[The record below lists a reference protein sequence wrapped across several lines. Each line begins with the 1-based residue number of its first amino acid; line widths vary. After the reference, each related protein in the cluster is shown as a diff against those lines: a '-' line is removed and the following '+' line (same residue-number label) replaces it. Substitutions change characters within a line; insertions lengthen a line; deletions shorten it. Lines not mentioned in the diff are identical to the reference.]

1 MIQTFR
7 ACAFALTCISAL
19 LAQSA
24 AKNSWKYPVNSKTLV
39 NRRQTPFV
47 ASRAPRTANPF
58 AFSFTTAVNYDA
70 GGATSSSV
78 AVADVNGDRNRD
90 IIVANACAT
99 ATNCNSQT
107 VGVLLG
113 NGDGT
118 FQTAV
123 TYIVGALSNAST
135 ASVAAAD
142 MNRDHKPDLVVTID
156 CDTNCGSKTISVLLG
171 NGDGTFQT
179 AVSYDSGGF
188 SSSSVAIADLNADGK
203 PDVSV
208 TLGCGT
214 STSCTAGSVSV
225 LLGNGDGTV
234 KAAVAYP
241 LVSGDVGTSGVVVA
255 DVNADGKPDLLVA
268 NSCAESPV
276 CNPSGNFGGVDVLLG
291 NGDGSFQAAVGY
303 RSVNSDTNSVAVG
316 DVNGDG
322 NPDLA
327 LSNYCAIGSYCF
339 LDGSADVFLAKGN
352 GTFQNATGY
361 MPGGYGTTSV
371 ALGDFDGDGK
381 LDLTASN
388 TCVGVDATCTYNG
401 GTTAAVS
408 VLSGNGD
415 GTFQAAVNY
424 DSLGFLADTV
434 VSADVNGDGRLDLI
448 AVTEC
453 GTDPTCASNG
463 SVAVL
468 LNTSTSFGLVPNP
481 AELTVSA
488 GQSGST
494 TITVY
499 ANGNLDPQTLS
510 NWACSGLPANA
521 SCSFGTIDSNNQIM
535 LTLATTAASGSN
547 RKTFGSY
554 ERLFY
559 AFIFPGVLGVV
570 CLVDRRRAL
579 RSARVLMLMFILLT
593 VASWISCGGGS
604 SRGGPGGNGGG
615 GGVGGG
621 TSITTSTVTVSA
633 TSGALKPTTTVVL
646 TIQ

>member
-1 MIQTFR
+1 MLQTFR
-7 ACAFALTCISAL
+7 TCAFVVVCISVL
-19 LAQSA
+19 HAQSA
-24 AKNSWKYPVNSKTLV
+24 AKNSWKRPYPLSGTLA
-39 NRRQTPFV
+39 NGLPAPLV

-58 AFSFTTAVNYDA
+58 AFSFTSAVNYDA
-70 GGATSSSV
+70 GGATSTSV
-78 AVADVNGDRNRD
+78 AIADVNADRNRD

-99 ATNCNSQT
+99 ATNCNSQN

-123 TYIVGALSNAST
+123 TYTVGALSKAT
-135 ASVAAAD
+135 AAFVAAAD
-142 MNRDHKPDLVVTID
+142 INGDQKPDLVVTID
-156 CDTNCGSKTISVLLG
+156 CDTSCGSKTIGVLLG

-188 SSSSVAIADLNADGK
+188 NSSSVAIADVNADGK
-203 PDVSV
+203 PDLAV

-214 STSCTAGSVSV
+214 SASCTAGSVSV
-225 LLGNGDGTV
+225 LLGNGDGTF
-234 KAAVAYP
+234 KAAMAYP
-241 LVSGDVGTSGVVVA
+241 LLSGDVATNGVVVA
-255 DVNADGKPDLLVA
+255 DVNADGKPDLLVS

-291 NGDGSFQAAVGY
+291 NGDGSFMAAMGY
-303 RSVNSDTNSVAVG
+303 ASLNSNTNSVAVG

-327 LSNYCAIGSYCF
+327 LSSYCGIGSYCF
-339 LDGSADVFLAKGN
+339 LNGSADVFLGNGN
-352 GTFQNATGY
+352 GTFQNAVAY

-371 ALGDFDGDGK
+371 GLGDIDGDGK
-381 LDLTASN
+381 LDLLVSN

-401 GTTAAVS
+401 ATTAAMS
-408 VLSGNGD
+408 VLKGNGD

-424 DSLGFLADTV
+424 DSLGYLADTV
-434 VSADVNGDGRLDLI
+434 VGVDVNGDGRLDL
-448 AVTEC
+448 VTANEC
-453 GTDPTCASNG
+453 AMDPACASNG

-481 AELTVSA
+481 AELTLSA

-494 TITVY
+494 TLTVY

-521 SCSFGTIDSNNQIM
+521 SCSFGAIDSNNQIV
-535 LTLATTAASGSN
+535 LTVATTAASGSN
-547 RKTFGSY
+547 RKPFGPY
-554 ERLFY
+554 QRLFY
-559 AFIFPGVLGVV
+559 ACFFPGVLGIV
-570 CLVDRRRAL
+570 CLLDRKRAL
-579 RSARVLMLMFILLT
+579 RSTRFLMLIMILLIL
-593 VASWISCGGGS
+593 ASWIACGGGGGGGGS
-604 SRGGPGGNGGG
+604 GGPGGGGG
-615 GGVGGG
+615 GG
-621 TSITTSTVTVSA
+621 TPITTSTLTVSA
-633 TSGALKPTTTVVL
+633 TSAALKPTTTVVL